1 MVFASIVILYA
12 SVVLCRYR
20 KFEPFIFDK
29 KNMKKLLTTFLIIST
44 MQVKA
49 QSDRLVGVWLT
60 SDKDAKIKIYQK
72 DSRFYGKMIWLT
84 PDVDG
89 NGKPLTDSE
98 NPDPTKRNRKLEG
111 IEIVSNLAYA
121 DGKWKGTI
129 YDPESGKT
137 YNCQIKL
144 VNEIALEV
152 LGYIGSPLLGVK
164 QSWKRAN

>member
-1 MVFASIVILYA
+1 
-12 SVVLCRYR
+12 
-20 KFEPFIFDK
+20 
-29 KNMKKLLTTFLIIST
+29 
-44 MQVKA
+44 
-49 QSDRLVGVWLT
+49 VWLT
-60 SDKDAKIKIYQK
+60 SDKDAKIEIYQK
-72 DSRFYGKMIWLT
+72 ESRYFGKMIWLT

-111 IEIVSNLAYA
+111 IEIISNLAYA

-144 VNEIALEV
+144 LNENALEV

>member
-1 MVFASIVILYA
+1 VIFFPSKKLG
-12 SVVLCRYR
+12 C
-20 KFEPFIFDK
+20 FIFGRK
-29 KNMKKLLTTFLIIST
+29 KDMKRIIGICIFISLG
-44 MQVKA
+44 QVNA
-49 QSDRLVGVWLT
+49 QPNRIIGVWLT
-60 SDKDAKIKIYQK
+60 SDKDAKIEIYQK
-72 DSRFYGKMIWLT
+72 ESRYFGKMIWLT

-111 IEIVSNLAYA
+111 IEIISNLAYA

-129 YDPESGKT
+129 YDPERGKT

-144 VNEIALEV
+144 VNENALEV

>member
-1 MVFASIVILYA
+1 MKRIIVI
-12 SVVLCRYR
+12 C
-20 KFEPFIFDK
+20 I
-29 KNMKKLLTTFLIIST
+29 IIST
-44 MQVKA
+44 GQVNA
-49 QSDRLVGVWLT
+49 QPNRIVGVWLT
-60 SDKDAKIKIYQK
+60 SDKDAKIEIYQK
-72 DSRFYGKMIWLT
+72 ESHYFGKMIWFT
-84 PDVDG
+84 PAVDEKG
-89 NGKPLTDSE
+89 NPLTDSE

-111 IEIVSNLAYA
+111 IEIISNLAYA

-144 VNEIALEV
+144 VNENALEV

>member
-1 MVFASIVILYA
+1 VIFFPSKKLG
-12 SVVLCRYR
+12 C
-20 KFEPFIFDK
+20 FIFGRK
-29 KNMKKLLTTFLIIST
+29 KDMKRIIGICIFISLG
-44 MQVKA
+44 QVNA
-49 QSDRLVGVWLT
+49 QPNRIIGVWLT
-60 SDKDAKIKIYQK
+60 SDKDAKIEIYQK
-72 DSRFYGKMIWLT
+72 ESRYFGKMIWLT

-111 IEIVSNLAYA
+111 IEIISNLAYA

-144 VNEIALEV
+144 LNENALEV